1 MVAVQRGDNK
11 IACTKKIGPESVQD
25 PRKSK
30 PEKLTGRPLRER
42 FSHVYISKSAKWE
55 FVDSKTKLT
64 KIATFDWLYL

>member
-42 FSHVYISKSAKWE
+42 FSHVYIS
-55 FVDSKTKLT
+55 VKL
-64 KIATFDWLYL
+64 KIR